1 MVSDSF
7 RSTARDRAGPRA
19 SPWGAAYDGLIRRRA
34 YGLRLAAAP
43 FAFPLLQALVR
54 GAAGDVVALVGA
66 GALLLWAGRAV
77 DRGLLAGEGK
87 PEPVRIAGLAVPPRL
102 AGALATGLA
111 ALLISVG
118 AAHDRH
124 LMALVFGAL
133 GFAGC
138 ALAYG
143 LEPMQDR
150 GRLVEAARR
159 ATSRPEPAPRAAS
172 TVDPILAEARRKIAD
187 IEAAAASLHSRELTS
202 RLAQIVARARRVL
215 DLVERKPGDLSRARR
230 FLATYLDGTRDV
242 VAVRRPAARSRR
254 HAAGRELPP
263 RADHGRGGVR
273 RAGGGAPAATR
284 SSTWRSRSR
293 CSRRR
298 CAARAS
304 TDGGRDGGCW
314 ARAWPCRRG
323 AARGATSRPG
333 PRRP

>member
-1 MVSDSF
+1 MKRQLPVPPPAIATG
-7 RSTARDRAGPRA
+7 RARRPGAPRTTASA
-19 SPWGAAYDGLIRRRA
+19 RRRA

-77 DRGLLAGEGK
+77 DRGLLAGEGE

-118 AAHDRH
+118 AAHDGH

-143 LEPMQDR
+143 LEPMPDR

-242 VAVRRPAARSRR
+242 VGRYAARQHDLADTPLAENFRR
-254 HAAGRELPP
+254 VLTTVEEVFAEQEEVLRRDEELDLEVKIEVLETAGLRRE
-263 RADHGRGGVR
+263 GVH
-273 RAGGGAPAATR
+273 
-284 SSTWRSRSR
+284 
-293 CSRRR
+293 
-298 CAARAS
+298 
-304 TDGGRDGGCW
+304 
-314 ARAWPCRRG
+314 
-323 AARGATSRPG
+323 
-333 PRRP
+333 

>member
-7 RSTARDRAGPRA
+7 RSTAGDRAGPRA

-54 GAAGDVVALVGA
+54 GAAGDVVALLGA

-77 DRGLLAGEGK
+77 DRGLLAGEGE

-118 AAHDRH
+118 AAHDGH

-143 LEPMQDR
+143 LEPMPDR

-159 ATSRPEPAPRAAS
+159 ATSRPEPAPRAAAR
-172 TVDPILAEARRKIAD
+172 VDPILAEARRKIAD

-242 VAVRRPAARSRR
+242 VGRYAAREHDLADTPLAENFRR
-254 HAAGRELPP
+254 VLTTVEEVFAEQEEVLRRDEELDLEVKIEVLETQMRRE
-263 RADHGRGGVR
+263 GVH
-273 RAGGGAPAATR
+273 
-284 SSTWRSRSR
+284 
-293 CSRRR
+293 
-298 CAARAS
+298 
-304 TDGGRDGGCW
+304 
-314 ARAWPCRRG
+314 
-323 AARGATSRPG
+323 
-333 PRRP
+333 